1 MFCYTYYTYIEALQA
16 VCKDFIAVSIRTVI
30 IVTKRFEGH
39 SITAN
44 GKAVMLLLVMLGGH
58 SDDVSDGHTVDGS
71 DDCKDSHGYG
81 RESGPGSR
89 S

>member
-1 MFCYTYYTYIEALQA
+1 
-16 VCKDFIAVSIRTVI
+16 
-30 IVTKRFEGH
+30 
-39 SITAN
+39 
-44 GKAVMLLLVMLGGH
+44 MLLLVMLGDH